1 MLIPKVIFNRQKP
14 LKLDNA
20 TVCICSTVFFP
31 FTAEYTRYSCPLLL
45 SDQID
50 NTNYFFSKKKVDSD
64 CPKVRRLD
72 SEKKWFVL
80 NYLFL
85 TLFRRLN
92 WPQKKNGLFI
102 GRWTTQKSAYLNWP
116 EVHRKLSI
124 FVLHLSNSESKNDLK
139 ILFWHEAWL
148 NKEFSDSQKSVLK
161 LHLCGVEIELY
172 RLNQH
177 WLDHKTAFSNCNLV
191 TLIKVQFKL
200 NQGKNVWTD
209 LDWYYGL
216 IGCEFR
222 R

>member
-50 NTNYFFSKKKVDSD
+50 NTNYFSSKKKVDSD

-92 WPQKKNGLFI
+92 WPQQKRAIHWSLDHPKISLFKLTGSTPETINFCTPSKQLRIKKWF
-102 GRWTTQKSAYLNWP
+102 
-116 EVHRKLSI
+116 
-124 FVLHLSNSESKNDLK
+124 KN
-139 ILFWHEAWL
+139 
-148 NKEFSDSQKSVLK
+148 SVLTRSDRGRVK
-161 LHLCGVEIELY
+161 
-172 RLNQH
+172 
-177 WLDHKTAFSNCNLV
+177 
-191 TLIKVQFKL
+191 
-200 NQGKNVWTD
+200 
-209 LDWYYGL
+209 
-216 IGCEFR
+216 
-222 R
+222 